1 VVADKLASEYDLA
14 TWLQQDVDTASA
26 TLALELAT
34 GSIQNECGWRIL
46 AETVTDLL
54 VTPAGHMVTLPT
66 ARLTALAMTDNG
78 QTLVQGNTML
88 WSPNGLV
95 LRKAYNGLIDYP
107 FIGPVIAT
115 FTHGYPVDSVPQA
128 IRGVCLLVAS
138 RVYDNPTGLRS
149 EGIGSSQEVKSPG
162 GANSFMGATLTDEE
176 RRALGPYA
184 AQPVAI
190 ST

>member
-128 IRGVCLLVAS
+128 IRGCACSS
-138 RVYDNPTGLRS
+138 RPACTTTR
-149 EGIGSSQEVKSPG
+149 PG
-162 GANSFMGATLTDEE
+162 CG
-176 RRALGPYA
+176 RRASAPPRRSRAPA
-184 AQPVAI
+184 APTRSWARP
-190 ST
+190 